1 MIKKYFN
8 SKAAVWDEEIAEQD
22 ATKLT
27 EMAVRLHIEQGAQVL
42 DVGTGTGVFIPYLQK
57 LIGNRGLLVAIDI
70 AENMLHR
77 SLMKNFNGTIIY
89 IQGDIMHT
97 PLVGAQFDAVV
108 CYSSFPHFQN
118 KIKALSEIAR
128 VLRNCGKLYLCHTS
142 SRTAINEIHE
152 QIPGMDKDTIPDME
166 EMREMLTITGFKNIE
181 IDDGKESYLAS
192 ASKP

>member
-1 MIKKYFN
+1 MIKNYFN

-27 EMAVRLHIEQGAQVL
+27 EMAARLHIEQGAQVL

-57 LIGNRGLLVAIDI
+57 LIGNSGLLVAIDI

-77 SLMKNFNGTIIY
+77 SLMKNFSGTIIY
-89 IQGDIMHT
+89 LQGDIMHT
-97 PLVGAQFDAVV
+97 PLVGTQFDAVV

-128 VLRNCGKLYLCHTS
+128 VLRNGGKLYLCHTS

-152 QIPGMDKDTIPDME
+152 QIPGMDKDTIPDIE
-166 EMREMLTITGFKNIE
+166 EMREMLTITGFKDIE
-181 IDDGKESYLAS
+181 IDDGKDSYLAS